1 MSWSESLPEVLTRSD
16 FASMVGREARSIELM
31 ASRGLIAD
39 PTHRN
44 RGKFVWEEEPA
55 MGWFRTLHEH
65 AVVVP
70 ANDLAE
76 EELAEY
82 GAYLCPLSSS
92 HVGLARPQVLA
103 MYRPGGQG
111 QVFDVTAVETI
122 HQQVP
127 GTRDTSAVTESIVRD
142 GETLND
148 SEKPWTVFY
157 LTEIGPI
164 EKITPVIQQ
173 GRYMPVDLARKALTS
188 GHLVVPTLDEAFPA
202 RK

>member
-1 MSWSESLPEVLTRSD
+1 MTWSESLPEVLTRSD
-16 FASMVGREARSIELM
+16 FASMVAREPRSIELM

-44 RGKFVWEEEPA
+44 RGKFVWEEESA
-55 MGWFRTLHEH
+55 VGWFHTLHEH

-76 EELAEY
+76 EELARY

-92 HVGLARPQVLA
+92 HVGLARPRLLV

-127 GTRDTSAVTESIVRD
+127 GTRDTTPATGSIVRN
-142 GETLND
+142 GATLD
-148 SEKPWTVFY
+148 ASRKPWTVFY
-157 LTEIGPI
+157 LSEIGTI
-164 EKITPVIQQ
+164 ERITPVIQQ
-173 GRYMPVDLARKALTS
+173 GRYLPVDDARNALTS